1 MKVTT
6 QRAAKVTQRTAEAL
20 ITNLSIIKKSALLSE
35 NISRVFVL
43 VLFFLVV
50 LFSSCSTNSSV
61 SEKKLICVGV
71 FNGDG
76 ASPVCVLETME
87 ALKIDNG
94 IDPVEVSGA
103 DILNGKLDD
112 LDALIFPGGSG
123 SKEYNNLGQEG
134 ARLVKDFVMNRGKG
148 LVGICAGG
156 FLFSTTPGYPSLE
169 ILGIPDIRDHYDRG
183 RGLLA
188 FHLNHAGKKI
198 FPELADIDSLYLQYY
213 DGPIF
218 DVNRPGEVNIVG
230 KIYSDIDPHPGY
242 PHNVTPGKPALL
254 TKNFGK
260 GKVFVS
266 VGHPEAT
273 AGMRWMVPRMVRW
286 VTGEKPVQYKK
297 ELIRPQL
304 NDHDLFYTPEKIL
317 FEKENF
323 WNLFSENDSV
333 VIHSLENLY
342 SIRSRP
348 SIRWAIGLLR
358 HQSAGVRLAAA
369 NYLLETE
376 YTWAIPDLEAAVK
389 NENDPE
395 TKAKLQQIAGKLKG
409 MTGG

>member
-1 MKVTT
+1 MRRCRDFIKETSELSDGKKYNKQTFANYTKEKMK
-6 QRAAKVTQRTAEAL
+6 L
-20 ITNLSIIKKSALLSE
+20 IEIIIATLLLLQVALL
-35 NISRVFVL
+35 N
-43 VLFFLVV
+43 
-50 LFSSCSTNSSV
+50 SCHAPQTST
-61 SEKKLICVGV
+61 EKRIHVGV

-87 ALKIDNG
+87 ALKLDTG
-94 IDPVEVSGA
+94 ICPVEISGA
-103 DILNGKLDD
+103 DIVSGKLNT

-134 ARLVKDFVMNRGKG
+134 ARLVKDFVSIQGKG

-156 FLFSTTPGYPSLE
+156 FLFSATPGYPSLE

-188 FHLNHAGKKI
+188 FHLNNSGKEI
-198 FPELADIDSLYLQYY
+198 FPELENIDSLYLQYY

-218 DVNRPGEVNIVG
+218 DVTHPKEVNILG
-230 KIYSDIDPHPGY
+230 DIYSDIDPHPGY

-254 TKNFGK
+254 NKKFGK

-286 VTGEKPVQYKK
+286 VTGSPPVLYEK
-297 ELIRPQL
+297 ELVRPQL
-304 NDHDLFYTPEKIL
+304 NDHDIFYTPETIL

-323 WNLFSENDSV
+323 WNLFSGTDSI

-358 HQSAGVRLAAA
+358 HQSPRVRLTAA

-376 YTWAIPDLEAAVK
+376 YTWAIPDLEADVEI
-389 NENDPE
+389 ENDPKVKE
-395 TKAKLQQIAGKLKG
+395 EIQEITGKLKKMIG
-409 MTGG
+409 E

>member
-1 MKVTT
+1 MYSHLIVKNKPWNHAVTT
-6 QRAAKVTQRTAEAL
+6 
-20 ITNLSIIKKSALLSE
+20 
-35 NISRVFVL
+35 L
-43 VLFFLVV
+43 VLLMII
-50 LFSSCSTNSSV
+50 LLESCNNTPPSSSKN
-61 SEKKLICVGV
+61 LIRTGV

-87 ALKIDNG
+87 ALKLDTG
-94 IDPVEVSGA
+94 ICPVEISAADIVSGK
-103 DILNGKLDD
+103 LNT

-123 SKEYNNLGQEG
+123 SKEYNNLGQKG
-134 ARLVKDFVMNRGKG
+134 ARLVKDFVSIQGKG

-188 FHLNHAGKKI
+188 FHLNRAGKKI
-198 FPELADIDSLYLQYY
+198 FPELENTDSLYLQYY

-218 DVNRPGEVNIVG
+218 DVTHPEEVNILG
-230 KIYSDIDPHPGY
+230 NIYSDIDPHPGY

-254 TKNFGK
+254 NKKFGK

-286 VTGEKPVQYKK
+286 VTGKSPVPYKK
-297 ELIRPQL
+297 ELVSPQL
-304 NDHDLFYTPEKIL
+304 NDHDLFYTPEMIL
-317 FEKENF
+317 FEKDNF
-323 WNLFSENDSV
+323 WNLFAKNDSI
-333 VIHSLENLY
+333 VIQSLENLY

-358 HQSAGVRLAAA
+358 HQSARVRLAAA
-369 NYLLETE
+369 HYLLETE
-376 YTWAIPDLEAAVK
+376 YTWAIPDLEAAIK
-389 NENDPE
+389 AETDPK
-395 TKAKLQQIAGKLKG
+395 TKAKLQQVLGKLREMIG
-409 MTGG
+409 E